1 MLRYVLAFLVASASA
16 LVLSPAHLTRRSI
29 LRARPLRACEGESN
43 DLSAEDDT
51 FSADLY
57 AALRARSESANVPD
71 DEPANVPDD
80 GISDEPPVDLHS
92 IVEYVRAAGG
102 SAPKIALQLFD
113 GQRGVVATED
123 VASGELLC
131 EVPYELVF
139 ADDELG
145 MPLKLDPSVRLA
157 A

>member
-57 AALRARSESANVPD
+57 AALRARSESANL
-71 DEPANVPDD
+71 PDD